1 MCEALGCTLCV
12 IECVTPRSWWPVSAC
27 VKCELVER
35 GPPPGPGETAEP
47 AEGRSLRRG
56 GARGGVGS
64 GGRVQ
69 ALLAWLVVA
78 GCSCPARVNGGA
90 AAPCAPWG
98 QRAEDSIAD
107 AAWSRSADAG
117 YGRVSENQGCGSGDP
132 ARVGEAGVM
141 AGLRGRGAGAGALGG
156 AELEER
162 DGAVR
167 HGADAHMH
175 TRALGGTPP
184 SRIARE
190 ARAEGALYTPPPHLE
205 TPISSREG
213 KPPAPAR

>member
-1 MCEALGCTLCV
+1 MCEALGCTVCV
-12 IECVTPRSWWPVSAC
+12 IECETSRSWWSVSAC

-35 GPPPGPGETAEP
+35 GPHPGRGETAEP

-56 GARGGVGS
+56 GARGGVDS
-64 GGRVQ
+64 GGGVQ

-78 GCSCPARVNGGA
+78 GCSCPARVHGGA
-90 AAPCAPWG
+90 AAPCALWG
-98 QRAEDSIAD
+98 QRTEDSIAV
-107 AAWSRSADAG
+107 AAWSRSADVG
-117 YGRVSENQGCGSGDP
+117 YGRVSENQGCGRGDP

-167 HGADAHMH
+167 HRAHAHVH

-184 SRIARE
+184 SLIARGGTS
-190 ARAEGALYTPPPHLE
+190 RGCTLHPPTH
-205 TPISSREG
+205 I
-213 KPPAPAR
+213 